1 MNLQSIDKELLE
13 VYAKL
18 RTAVSVQV
26 QHRLLQRI
34 NQLLDERNRLT
45 K

>member
-1 MNLQSIDKELLE
+1 MNLHSIDKELLE

-18 RTAVSVQV
+18 RAAISVQV

-34 NQLLDERNRLT
+34 NQLLDERNKLT
-45 K
+45 Q